1 MGTSFLIGIAGGTGS
16 GKTTVAK
23 TIMDELNNENI
34 TLLQQDSYYKDQS
47 GLEFEEREKT
57 NYDHPFAFDT
67 DLLIEHLQK
76 LLKGKTVKKPVY
88 SFTRHT
94 RTDETKKVR
103 PREVIILEGILVLNN
118 QKLRD
123 LLDIK
128 LYVQA
133 DNDVRFIRR
142 LKRDMEQRGR
152 SVDSVIEQ
160 YLEMVRP
167 MHQQFVEPSKK
178 YADVIIPEGGHNK
191 VAMDILVTKI
201 KTLIEELNKNG

>member
-1 MGTSFLIGIAGGTGS
+1 MSSPVVIGIAGGTGS

-23 TIMDELNNENI
+23 TIMEQLDDENI
-34 TLLQQDSYYKDQS
+34 NLIQQDSYYKDQS
-47 GLEFEEREKT
+47 HLELEERKKT

-67 DLLIEHLQK
+67 DLLIDHLEK
-76 LLKGKTVKKPVY
+76 LLNYQSVEKPVY

-94 RTDETKKVR
+94 RTDKSITVEPK
-103 PREVIILEGILVLNN
+103 EVIILEGILVLDDE
-118 QKLRD
+118 QLRE

-128 LYVQA
+128 LFVQT

-142 LKRDMEQRGR
+142 LQRDMNERGR
-152 SVDSVIEQ
+152 TVESVIEQ

-178 YADVIIPEGGHNK
+178 YADVIIPEGGYNK

-201 KTLIEELNKNG
+201 KTLIEELG

>member
-1 MGTSFLIGIAGGTGS
+1 MSAPVLIGIAGGTGS

-23 TIMDELNNENI
+23 TIMEQLDEENI
-34 TLLQQDSYYKDQS
+34 TLIQQDSYYKDQS
-47 GLEFEEREKT
+47 HLEFEERKKT

>member
-1 MGTSFLIGIAGGTGS
+1 MGTSFLIGIAGVTGS

-47 GLEFEEREKT
+47 DLEFEEREKT

>member
-1 MGTSFLIGIAGGTGS
+1 MSAPVLIGIAGGTGS

-23 TIMDELNNENI
+23 TIMEQLDEENI
-34 TLLQQDSYYKDQS
+34 TLIQQDSYYKDQS
-47 GLEFEEREKT
+47 HLEFEERKKT

-67 DLLIEHLQK
+67 ELLIDHLQK
-76 LLKGKTVKKPVY
+76 LLDNQAVEKPVY

-94 RTDETKKVR
+94 RTDETITVE
-103 PREVIILEGILVLNN
+103 PREVIILEGILVLDNE
-118 QKLRD
+118 QLRD

-128 LYVQA
+128 LFVQT

-142 LKRDMEQRGR
+142 LQRDMKDRGR
-152 SVDSVIEQ
+152 TVDSVIEQ

-201 KTLIEELNKNG
+201 KTLIEELNENG

>member
-1 MGTSFLIGIAGGTGS
+1 MSSPVLIGIAGGTGS

-23 TIMDELNNENI
+23 TIMEQLDSENI
-34 TLLQQDSYYKDQS
+34 RLIQQDSYYKDQS
-47 GLEFEEREKT
+47 HLELEERKKT

-67 DLLIEHLQK
+67 DLLIDHLK
-76 LLKGKTVKKPVY
+76 DLLADQSIAKPVY

-94 RTDETKKVR
+94 RTEETIIVPAK
-103 PREVIILEGILVLNN
+103 EVIILEGILVLNN
-118 QKLRD
+118 EQLRD

-128 LYVQA
+128 LYVQT

-142 LKRDMEQRGR
+142 LERDMEDRGR

-178 YADVIIPEGGHNK
+178 YADVIIPEGGHNE

-201 KTLIEELNKNG
+201 KTLIEELN

>member
-1 MGTSFLIGIAGGTGS
+1 M
-16 GKTTVAK
+16 
-23 TIMDELNNENI
+23 
-34 TLLQQDSYYKDQS
+34 
-47 GLEFEEREKT
+47 
-57 NYDHPFAFDT
+57 
-67 DLLIEHLQK
+67 QK

>member
-1 MGTSFLIGIAGGTGS
+1 MSGPVLIGIAGGTGS

-23 TIMDELNNENI
+23 TIMEQLDNENI
-34 TLLQQDSYYKDQS
+34 ALIQQDAYYKDQS
-47 GLEFEEREKT
+47 HLEFEERKKT

-67 DLLIEHLQK
+67 ELLIDHLQK
-76 LLKGKTVKKPVY
+76 LLDREAVEKPVY

-94 RTDETKKVR
+94 RTDETNTVE
-103 PREVIILEGILVLNN
+103 PREVIVLEGILILENE
-118 QKLRD
+118 KLRD

-128 LYVQA
+128 LFVQT

-142 LKRDMEQRGR
+142 LQRDMEERGR
-152 SVDSVIEQ
+152 TVDSVIEQ

-178 YADVIIPEGGHNK
+178 YADVIIPEGGYNK
-191 VAMDILVTKI
+191 VAMDILITKI
-201 KTLIEELNKNG
+201 KTLIKELNNNG

>member
-47 GLEFEEREKT
+47 DLEFEEREKT